1 MNWPHPIVLASTSPR
16 RRSMLEDEGWKPLV
30 RSPHVDDGLLA
41 SQGASA
47 VAWSSAMAWLKARSV
62 MTIQP
67 PVEFTRYTILAA
79 DTVCDL
85 DGRVI
90 GQPSSKEE
98 ARGFLHGFR
107 GRSHDVTT
115 SVCLL
120 EPSIGR
126 RFIFSDSACVQMGDL
141 SDDMIDAY
149 LETDLWKGKAGG
161 YQGLARAPFAA
172 SYRYNQLILLPSWY
186 RTLDNSCRNT
196 AFPACGVPFLR
207 SRGKHS
213 CLRARP
219 QVEYLSSGHLS
230 GYVQWAARY
239 HLL

>member
-161 YQGLARAPFAA
+161 YNLFEREKTGWPLKWTGDETTVVGLPMR
-172 SYRYNQLILLPSWY
+172 R
-186 RTLDNSCRNT
+186 
-196 AFPACGVPFLR
+196 LR
-207 SRGKHS
+207 PMLHPIR
-213 CLRARP
+213 
-219 QVEYLSSGHLS
+219 SGTS
-230 GYVQWAARY
+230 ES
-239 HLL
+239 